1 MRTRP
6 LLLLACIAAIRC
18 TTTPPELLPPPFGPD
33 TSQPSPAR
41 LYWPTGLA
49 MDPNGQFLLVANGNF
64 DHAFAGGT
72 IFALKVAK
80 DPKNPKSDELLGQ
93 HGTVAFDPSFVF
105 PGGAVMVGSYLGPL
119 VLDQTATTGSEFRSA
134 YSGSRDTNRLN
145 GVTVTRE
152 GTLGC
157 RTGAGSSPGPD
168 CRNGILDLGKLV
180 NLEGPFGIAFGTAT
194 PIGLTL
200 PKPVMFVSALI
211 PHLDSLSNG
220 IANLSSPVAVLD
232 SNNPAQLLF
241 SALATD
247 PFTASGIG
255 AGPIV
260 FDDVRRQLILGGCYV
275 RFPGATQ
282 GGQLSSGKCLPGT
295 GSNVLRFLGVDSGSA
310 SFSRVYDLGA
320 DLRSNDT
327 VALELAPIDPTTGDR
342 KLYAACRNPDLIGE
356 SVIPSDPALSPIV
369 RRTTS
374 LSPFP
379 SQMHRLQ
386 RPAGSPGPDL
396 LAITTGT
403 LTIGQTTPSML
414 TIFDPAQ
421 GRVVGQVENLGD
433 TPFAIAQLP
442 PQDTDTSAK
451 LFLSVFAGCRIAVVD
466 VPYDRPWEVSAQAL
480 IGSCP

>member
-1 MRTRP
+1 M
-6 LLLLACIAAIRC
+6 AMH
-18 TTTPPELLPPPFGPD
+18 
-33 TSQPSPAR
+33 PS
-41 LYWPTGLA
+41 
-49 MDPNGQFLLVANGNF
+49 GQFLLVANANF

-72 IFALKVAK
+72 VFSIDV
-80 DPKNPKSDELLGQ
+80 PSLLAQRGVVPFSP
-93 HGTVAFDPSFVF
+93 TFVRS
-105 PGGAVMVGSYLGPL
+105 AVMVGSYLGPL
-119 VLDQTATTGSEFRSA
+119 ALDQTAENA
-134 YSGSRDTNRLN
+134 YTGSRDTNRLN
-145 GVTVTRE
+145 GVTVAAD
-152 GTLGC
+152 GKLGC
-157 RTGAGSSPGPD
+157 RAGSGTDPD
-168 CRNGILDLGKLV
+168 CRNGILDLGRLV

-194 PIGLTL
+194 PIGLTQ
-200 PKPVMFVSALI
+200 PIPVMFVSALI

-220 IANLSSPVAVLD
+220 VASLSSPVAVLN
-232 SNNPAQLLF
+232 SGNPAQILF

-247 PFTASGIG
+247 PLNGAGFG
-255 AGPIV
+255 AGPIL
-260 FDDVRRQLILGGCYV
+260 FDDVRRDLILGGCYQ

-295 GSNVLRFLGVDSGSA
+295 GANLLRFLGVDSGAA
-310 SFSRVYDLGA
+310 SFSRVYDLSA

-327 VALELAPIDPTTGDR
+327 VALALAPPDPTTGNR
-342 KLYAACRNPDLIGE
+342 TLYAACRNPDLIAE
-356 SVIPSDPALSPIV
+356 IAIPSDPALSPIV

-379 SQMHRLQ
+379 SQMHRLD
-386 RPAGSPGPDL
+386 RPAGSTGPDL
-396 LAITTGT
+396 LAISTGT

-433 TPFAIAQLP
+433 TPYAIAQLP
-442 PQDTDTSAK
+442 PQPGDTSAK

>member
-6 LLLLACIAAIRC
+6 LLLLACIAAIGC
-18 TTTPPELLPPPFGPD
+18 TTSPPELLPPPFGPD

-72 IFALKVAK
+72 IFSLDV
-80 DPKNPKSDELLGQ
+80 PSLLAQRG
-93 HGTVAFDPSFVF
+93 VVPFSPEFVRSS
-105 PGGAVMVGSYLGPL
+105 VMVGSYLGPL
-119 VLDQTATTGSEFRSA
+119 VLDQTAENA

-356 SVIPSDPALSPIV
+356 IVIPSDPALSPIV